1 MAELALFDR
10 LPIDGVIL
18 RCGGMLPP
26 RVESDMIVRSRLAWQ
41 ADVNRIDRE
50 RILRG
55 LSQQKLAQVARVDP
69 GTLSDLLGCRR
80 RPNLGTLSALC
91 QALGMNLGDVIQF
104 EDSQMSGA

>member
-1 MAELALFDR
+1 MV
-10 LPIDGVIL
+10 G
-18 RCGGMLPP
+18 
-26 RVESDMIVRSRLAWQ
+26 SRIAWR

-104 EDSQMSGA
+104 EDG

>member
-1 MAELALFDR
+1 M
-10 LPIDGVIL
+10 
-18 RCGGMLPP
+18 
-26 RVESDMIVRSRLAWQ
+26 VRSRIAWR

-55 LSQQKLAQVARVDP
+55 MSQQKLAQVARVDA

-91 QALGMNLGDVIQF
+91 QALGMNLGEVIQF
-104 EDSQMSGA
+104 EDG

>member
-1 MAELALFDR
+1 MT
-10 LPIDGVIL
+10 I
-18 RCGGMLPP
+18 
-26 RVESDMIVRSRLAWQ
+26 VEAGASARTPSDTRMTRLAWR
-41 ADVNRIDRE
+41 ADVQRIDRE

-55 LSQQKLAQVARVDP
+55 FSQHELARLAQVDP

-104 EDSQMSGA
+104 DDP

>member
-1 MAELALFDR
+1 MA
-10 LPIDGVIL
+10 G
-18 RCGGMLPP
+18 
-26 RVESDMIVRSRLAWQ
+26 SRLAWQ

-55 LSQQKLAQVARVDP
+55 LSQQKLARVACVDP

-104 EDSQMSGA
+104 EDS

>member
-1 MAELALFDR
+1 MV
-10 LPIDGVIL
+10 G
-18 RCGGMLPP
+18 
-26 RVESDMIVRSRLAWQ
+26 SRLAWQ

-55 LSQQKLAQVARVDP
+55 LSQQKLAQVAGVDP

-91 QALGMNLGDVIQF
+91 QALGMNLGDAIQF
-104 EDSQMSGA
+104 EDA

>member
-1 MAELALFDR
+1 MF
-10 LPIDGVIL
+10 G
-18 RCGGMLPP
+18 
-26 RVESDMIVRSRLAWQ
+26 SRLAWQ

-55 LSQQKLAQVARVDP
+55 LSQQKLAQVARVDL

-104 EDSQMSGA
+104 EDSRTPGA